1 MTDLP
6 DPLTPADCD
15 LRGLEYM
22 PLLGQHLFG
31 SEFNARADDSEWRA
45 GITLWWAAWCQV
57 PAASLPDDDIAL
69 CRFADLGR
77 DVRLW
82 KKLRAN
88 ALHGWIKCSDG
99 RLYHPTLAK
108 QALLAWDKR
117 RANKEDRSVAAER
130 KAREREAR
138 SRLFAQLAEVGVTPE
153 WNIKTSD
160 LRDLVT
166 LHCGDNALS
175 GHAPVTPNVTRPV
188 TPVTPPVTRDV
199 TAETGRDGTGRN
211 TVPSGTG
218 GGDENRTGQKPPPDP
233 TPTSSPGDDDPNRA
247 IWANGVAILGE
258 AARPQIARW
267 INTHGAEIVG
277 EAFERTL
284 VAKPGRP
291 AGYIQSILT
300 RLSQEARQRAEEQTQ
315 ADALFDARYPPRE
328 MSEFEARA
336 LMAPEDFQRWQA
348 RQFGLQASST

>member
-1 MTDLP
+1 MTMTDLP
-6 DPLTPADCD
+6 APLTPADCD

-77 DVRLW
+77 DVKLW

-88 ALHGWIKCSDG
+88 ALHGWVKCADG

-138 SRLFAQLAEVGVTPE
+138 SRLFAQLAAVGVTPE

-166 LHCGDNALS
+166 LHCSDNGQS
-175 GHAPVTPNVTRPV
+175 SHTPVTQNVTPPV
-188 TPVTPPVTRDV
+188 TPVTLPVTSNV
-199 TAETGRDGTGRN
+199 TAKTGRDGTGRI

-218 GGDENRTGQKPPPDP
+218 GADENLTGNKPPPEP
-233 TPTSSPGDDDPNRA
+233 PSSGSQGEDDPNRI
-247 IWANGVAILGE
+247 IWANGVALLGE
-258 AARPQIARW
+258 TARPQIARW
-267 INTHGAEIVG
+267 IKTHGPEIVG
-277 EAFERTL
+277 EAFDRAL
-284 VAKPGRP
+284 AAKPERP

-300 RLSQEARQRAEEQTQ
+300 RLGQEARQRAEEQAQ
-315 ADALFDARYPPRE
+315 AEALFDARYPPRE
-328 MSEFEARA
+328 LSEFEARA
-336 LMAPEDFQRWQA
+336 LMPPEDFQRWQA
-348 RQFGLQASST
+348 RQFGIQA

>member
-15 LRGLEYM
+15 LRDFQFM
-22 PLLGQHLFG
+22 PIDIVRLF
-31 SEFNARADDSEWRA
+31 SSRFHAIANDAEWRA
-45 GITLWWAAWCQV
+45 GFTLWLKSFHQV
-57 PAASLPDDDIAL
+57 PAGSIPDDDIELTRLAE
-69 CRFADLGR
+69 FGR
-77 DVRLW
+77 DVKSW
-82 KKLRAN
+82 KKVREV
-88 ALHGWIKCSDG
+88 ALHGWVKCSDG
-99 RLYHPTLAK
+99 RFYHPVVSEKATESWERRTGFK
-108 QALLAWDKR
+108 EKR
-117 RANKEDRSVAAER
+117 SNKTERQQRWRDRVKELSQ
-130 KAREREAR
+130 
-138 SRLFAQLAEVGVTPE
+138 QLRDRGVTPPA
-153 WNIKTSD
+153 NAS
-160 LRDLVT
+160 LST
-166 LHCGDNALS
+166 LESLLADTIAS
-175 GHAPVTPNVTRPV
+175 
-188 TPVTPPVTRDV
+188 TPPSTVDATE
-199 TAETGRDGTGRN
+199 TAWTGTGTYSVSN
-211 TVPSGTG
+211 DTG
-218 GGDENRTGQKPPPDP
+218 GEAEKRLPQDRQKPPPDP

>member
-1 MTDLP
+1 MTMTDLP
-6 DPLTPADCD
+6 EPLTPADCD

-153 WNIKTSD
+153 WNVKTSD

-166 LHCGDNALS
+166 LHCGDNAQS
-175 GHAPVTPNVTRPV
+175 GHAPVTPDVTRPV
-188 TPVTPPVTRDV
+188 THVTPPVTHDV
-199 TAETGRDGTGRN
+199 TAKTGRDGTGRI
-211 TVPSGTG
+211 TVPTGTG
-218 GGDENRTGQKPPPDP
+218 GSDENSTGSKPPPDP
-233 TPTSSPGDDDPNRA
+233 TPTGSSGDDDPNRA

-267 INTHGAEIVG
+267 IKTHGAEIVG

-284 VAKPGRP
+284 SAKPERP

-300 RLSQEARQRAEEQTQ
+300 RLAQEAKQRAEEQAQ
-315 ADALFDARYPPRE
+315 ADALFDARYPPRQ
-328 MSEFEARA
+328 MSEYEARA
-336 LMAPEDFQRWQA
+336 LMPPDEFQRWQA
-348 RQFGLQASST
+348 REFGIRT